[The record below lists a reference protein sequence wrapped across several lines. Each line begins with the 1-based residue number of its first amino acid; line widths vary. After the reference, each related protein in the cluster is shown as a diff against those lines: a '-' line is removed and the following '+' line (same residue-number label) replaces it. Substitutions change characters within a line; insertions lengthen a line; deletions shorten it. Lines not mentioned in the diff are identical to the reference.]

1 MALALGFAV
10 LLDVLLAATFVW
22 TAWLA
27 PAVQT
32 AGWLTLAAIWISAAW
47 AAARTGD
54 DHRTAPAEHAG
65 EDLFQT
71 AQTQYLQGNWFEA
84 ERTLERLLSADAR
97 DVEARLMLATLLR
110 HTGRLD
116 EAREH
121 VKKLRRLEGAERW
134 QQELDDESRRLAAA
148 ESPSAVENLPGQT
161 AVAEAA

>member
-32 AGWLTLAAIWISAAW
+32 AGWVTLGAIWISAAW

-54 DHRTAPAEHAG
+54 AQHSAPGEHAG

-84 ERTLERLLSADAR
+84 ERTLERLLSAAAR
-97 DVEARLMLATLLR
+97 DIEARLLLATLLR

-148 ESPSAVENLPGQT
+148 ECPT
-161 AVAEAA
+161 AADNPPVQATVAEAA